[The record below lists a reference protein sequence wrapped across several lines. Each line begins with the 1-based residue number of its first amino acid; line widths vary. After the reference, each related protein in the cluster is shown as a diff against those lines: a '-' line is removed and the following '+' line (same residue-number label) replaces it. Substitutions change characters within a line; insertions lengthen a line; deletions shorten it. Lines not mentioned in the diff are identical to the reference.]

1 MIHLRRAKPRKD
13 YEVGFVLVAV
23 RVFVPPTRPGK
34 NCPVESGD
42 AYRYATVVSYPDLSC
57 PTLSDPNLP
66 INSRENQREEGRE
79 GESMEGVEKER
90 EETFR
95 EALSQADDSIT
106 QKNAM

>member
-1 MIHLRRAKPRKD
+1 MHVGGEVHLIRAKPRKD

-42 AYRYATVVSYPDLSC
+42 AYRYATVVSYPVLSC
-57 PTLSDPNLP
+57 PTLSYPNPSTLER
-66 INSRENQREEGRE
+66 IKGKGGRNKGGEE
-79 GESMEGVEKER
+79 ER

-95 EALSQADDSIT
+95 EAHSQADDSCLY
-106 QKNAM
+106 

>member
-23 RVFVPPTRPGK
+23 IVFVPPTRPGK

-57 PTLSDPNLP
+57 PTLSDPNPP
-66 INSRENQREEGRE
+66 IDSRENQRERREKLWKEGRKK
-79 GESMEGVEKER
+79 GRRHFAKHTHR
-90 EETFR
+90 PTTR
-95 EALSQADDSIT
+95 
-106 QKNAM
+106 